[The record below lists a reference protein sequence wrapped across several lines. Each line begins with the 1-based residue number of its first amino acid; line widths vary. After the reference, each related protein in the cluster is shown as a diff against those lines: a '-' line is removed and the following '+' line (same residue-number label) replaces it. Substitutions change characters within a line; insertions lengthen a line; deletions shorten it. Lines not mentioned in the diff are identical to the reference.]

1 MIVLATVTILMSLTN
16 DNIAKSSS
24 TSDRSRWIALVIL
37 CVGMLMIVLDAT
49 IVNVALP
56 DIQSDLGFSQSSLA
70 WVVNAYLISFG
81 GLLLFAGRLGDL
93 LGRRDVFMAGLGLF
107 TAASLACGLSDSQ
120 SVLVVARFI
129 QGIGGALTSAVILGM
144 IVTMFPEPGEQAK
157 AIGVYSFV
165 ASAGGSIG
173 LLAGGA
179 ITEAINWHWIFIVN
193 LPIAI
198 VTGVLALR
206 YLDRDNGLGFSKGAD
221 LPGAGLIVAALMM
234 GVYAIVEA
242 SNYGW
247 GSAHTLGFGAGAVAL
262 LVGFIVREGRASNP
276 LVPLRIF
283 RSRNLSGAN
292 IVQALMV
299 AGMYGMFFLGALY
312 LQKVLGFS
320 SLEVGLGFIPVTAL
334 IGTLSLGFSA
344 KLNLRFGAKATLVP
358 GLAFVAAGL
367 ALFSRIT
374 VDGSYWTEVLPA
386 MVLIGIGAGL
396 SFPSVMTLAMTGVR
410 PEEAGLASGLVNT
423 TLQVGGAL
431 GLAVLATLSTSR
443 TSNLVNGGD
452 TAAQALTSGYRLAF
466 VIGAAFALAGVA
478 VALFVLKSGSSASEE
493 SAVESAEPAFS
504 SEAA

>member
-1 MIVLATVTILMSLTN
+1 MSLTN
-16 DNIAKSSS
+16 GNIAQSSS
-24 TSDRSRWIALVIL
+24 SSDRSRWIALVVL

-56 DIQSDLGFSQSSLA
+56 KIQSDLGFSQSSLA

-93 LGRRDVFMAGLGLF
+93 LGRRDVFLSGLVLF

-120 SVLVVARFI
+120 SVLVIARFV

-179 ITEAINWHWIFIVN
+179 ITQAINWHWIFIVN

-198 VTGVLALR
+198 VTGVLAVRVLSR
-206 YLDRDNGLGFSKGAD
+206 DRGIGFSSGAD
-221 LPGAGLIVAALMM
+221 LPGAGLIVAALMT

-262 LVGFIVREGRASNP
+262 LVGFVIREGRAANP

-292 IVQALMV
+292 AVQALMV

-312 LQKVLGFS
+312 LQKVLGFD
-320 SLEVGLGFIPVTAL
+320 SLEVGLGFIPVTAI

-344 KLNLRFGAKATLVP
+344 KLNLRFSAKATLVP
-358 GLAFVAAGL
+358 GLVFVAAGL

-386 MVLIGIGAGL
+386 MVLVGIGAGL

-431 GLAVLATLSTSR
+431 GLAVLATLSSSR
-443 TSNLVNGGD
+443 TSSMVHSGD
-452 TAAQALTSGYRLAF
+452 SAASALTSGYQLAF
-466 VIGAAFALAGVA
+466 IVGAGLVLGA
-478 VALFVLKSGSSASEE
+478 VAIAATVIRAAPAADEAA
-493 SAVESAEPAFS
+493 AVESAEAEPAFS

>member
-1 MIVLATVTILMSLTN
+1 MSLTN
-16 DNIAKSSS
+16 DNIAQSSS
-24 TSDRSRWIALVIL
+24 NSDRSRWIALVVL

-56 DIQSDLGFSQSSLA
+56 KIQSDLGFSQSSLA
-70 WVVNAYLISFG
+70 WVINAYLITFG
-81 GLLLFAGRLGDL
+81 GLLLLAGRLGDL
-93 LGRRDVFMAGLGLF
+93 LGRRDVFLTGLVLF
-107 TAASLACGLSDSQ
+107 TAASLACGLADSQ
-120 SVLVVARFI
+120 TVLVVARFV
-129 QGIGGALTSAVILGM
+129 QGVGGALTSAVILGM
-144 IVTMFPEPGEQAK
+144 IVTMFPEQGEQMK

-179 ITEAINWHWIFIVN
+179 ITQAINWHWIFIVN
-193 LPIAI
+193 LPIAVI
-198 VTGVLALR
+198 TGVLALR
-206 YLDRDNGLGFSKGAD
+206 YLQRDKGVGLSQGAD
-221 LPGAGLIVAALMM
+221 LPGAGLIVAALMI

-247 GSAHTLGFGAGAVAL
+247 ASAHTLGFGAGAVVL
-262 LVGFIVREGRASNP
+262 LVGFVIRESRAPQP

-283 RSRNLSGAN
+283 RSRNLTGAN
-292 IVQALMV
+292 VVQALMV

-312 LQKVLGFS
+312 LQKVLGFD
-320 SLEVGLGFIPVTAL
+320 SLEVGLAFLPVTAI

-358 GLAFVAAGL
+358 GLVAVGAGL
-367 ALFSRIT
+367 ALFSQIS
-374 VDGSYWTEVLPA
+374 VDGSYWSEVLPA
-386 MVLIGIGAGL
+386 MVLVGIGAGL

-431 GLAVLATLSTSR
+431 GLAVLATLSTNR
-443 TSNLVNGGD
+443 TTDLVAGGEGSH
-452 TAAQALTSGYRLAF
+452 AALTSGYQLAF
-466 VIGAAFALAGVA
+466 VVGAGLLVGAIAIALAVIR
-478 VALFVLKSGSSASEE
+478 SGPQADEAA
-493 SAVESAEPAFS
+493 AVESAEAEPAFS

>member
-1 MIVLATVTILMSLTN
+1 MSITN
-16 DNIAKSSS
+16 DNIADSSS
-24 TSDRSRWIALVIL
+24 TSDRSRWIALVVL

-56 DIQSDLGFSQSSLA
+56 KIQTDLGFSQSSLA
-70 WVVNAYLISFG
+70 WVINAYLITFG

-93 LGRRDVFMAGLGLF
+93 LGRRDVFLSGLTLF
-107 TAASLACGLSDSQ
+107 TAASLACGLADSQ
-120 SVLVVARFI
+120 TVLIVARFI

-144 IVTMFPEPGEQAK
+144 IVTMFPEPGEQGK
-157 AIGVYSFV
+157 AIGVYAFV

-179 ITEAINWHWIFIVN
+179 ITQAINWHWIFIVN
-193 LPIAI
+193 LPIA
-198 VTGVLALR
+198 VLTGVLSMR
-206 YLDRDNGLGFSKGAD
+206 YLSRDRGLGFSQGAD
-221 LPGAGLIVAALMM
+221 LPGAGLIVGALMV

-247 GSAHTLGFGAGAVAL
+247 GSAHTLGFGAAAVVL
-262 LVGFIVREGRASNP
+262 LAGFIVREQRAANP

-283 RSRNLSGAN
+283 RSRNLTGAN

-312 LQKVLGFS
+312 LQKVLGFD
-320 SLEVGLGFIPVTAL
+320 SLEVGLGFLPVTAI

-344 KLNLRFGAKATLVP
+344 KLNMRFGAKATLVP
-358 GLAFVAAGL
+358 GMAFVAAGL
-367 ALFSRIT
+367 ALFSQIS
-374 VDGSYWTEVLPA
+374 VDGSYWSEVLPA

-431 GLAVLATLSTSR
+431 GLAVLATLSTNR
-443 TSNLVNGGD
+443 TSTLEAGGHGVHD
-452 TAAQALTSGYRLAF
+452 ALTSGYQLAF
-466 VIGAAFALAGVA
+466 IVGAALVA
-478 VALFVLKSGSSASEE
+478 VGLVVALTVIRSGNPAGEAAAIDAAE
-493 SAVESAEPAFS
+493 AEPAFS